1 MTKSFLAALLALS
14 FLLSSADSNAQV
26 TIGGAG
32 IYQGFDIYSVDEQN
46 GQDFLLKDGK
56 TKVNLIREEIENPN
70 IFGGR
75 IYLNILPKTSV
86 ELSFD
91 GVANDYEFI
100 FTNVNNPESVKGTGT
115 FLRMGL
121 YATLTRDLVS
131 FPKGVKGLTIY
142 TGAGAG
148 FNALRPA
155 LSQEIISSNVDKWT
169 GSLDADEVA
178 DINVRAT
185 GHGLF
190 GIKIRPSLIP
200 FSIDGG
206 IRYTA
211 GSKTKFNEVDRFFSI
226 YAGVSLRLLST
237 GKSKHNP

>member
-1 MTKSFLAALLALS
+1 MTKSFLAVLLSLS

-46 GQDFLLKDGK
+46 GQDFLLKNGK
-56 TKVNLIREEIENPN
+56 TKVNLIREEIENPQ

-91 GVANDYEFI
+91 GAADDYQFT
-100 FTNVNNPESVKGTGT
+100 FTNMDNLESLAGTGT
-115 FLRMGL
+115 FLRMGF
-121 YATLTRDLVS
+121 YATLTQDLVS

-142 TGAGAG
+142 SGAGAG

-155 LSQEIISSNVDKWT
+155 LSREIISANVEEWT
-169 GSLDADEVA
+169 GSLDADQVT
-178 DINVRAT
+178 DISVRTT
-185 GHGLF
+185 GHGLL

-206 IRYTA
+206 VRYTA
-211 GSKTKFNEVDRFFSI
+211 GSKARFNQADRFFSI
-226 YAGVSLRLLST
+226 YGGVSLRLLST
-237 GKSKHNP
+237 GKSNHNP